1 MNPGPRLLCRLCKKY
16 CKATDKFVTC
26 NDCEKCFHATCAN
39 SSGKELSSLKNENE
53 PWYCSDCKADCGLC
67 SGAVL
72 NSHKAVQCDK
82 CEMWVHNKC
91 SLVSDNQYENIQNSN
106 CSWICP
112 KCDFNFS
119 DSFFS
124 DQLNLEEQ
132 NRIAPLSN
140 DSSCGTKTCG
150 PGTNKNK
157 FISGLKFSSININS
171 IRGKKLELLAF
182 LDLHQPQ
189 IVAIQE
195 TKIDSTISTSEL
207 FPETCPYNVYR
218 KDRTLD
224 GGGVMLLIHKDIP
237 HMPITKLENGSE
249 SVWVKVF
256 ANKTSHFVTSW
267 Y

>member
-1 MNPGPRLLCRLCKKY
+1 MFYRLALFLALGFCFLKWINSACSLDPNQDCNIGTEITSGNISQFLAYSRKLGNRRSSEGLQNFKPSKGTNLLTLIILAGDIEMNPGPRFLCRLCNKY

-26 NDCEKCFHATCAN
+26 NDCKKRFHATCAN
-39 SSGKELSSLKNENE
+39 PIEIELSSLKNENE

-112 KCDFNFS
+112 KCDFFNFS

-132 NRIAPLSN
+132 NRFVPLSN
-140 DSSCGTKTCG
+140 DSSCGTKTCES
-150 PGTNKNK
+150 GTNKNK

-171 IRGKKLELLAF
+171 IRGKK
-182 LDLHQPQ
+182 
-189 IVAIQE
+189 
-195 TKIDSTISTSEL
+195 T
-207 FPETCPYNVYR
+207 
-218 KDRTLD
+218 
-224 GGGVMLLIHKDIP
+224 
-237 HMPITKLENGSE
+237 
-249 SVWVKVF
+249 
-256 ANKTSHFVTSW
+256 
-267 Y
+267 